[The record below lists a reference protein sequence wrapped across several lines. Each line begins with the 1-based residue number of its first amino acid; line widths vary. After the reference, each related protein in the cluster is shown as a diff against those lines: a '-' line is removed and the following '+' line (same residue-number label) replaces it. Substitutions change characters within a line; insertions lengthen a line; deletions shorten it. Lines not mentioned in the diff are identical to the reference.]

1 MIRISKNLS
10 IGFLCV
16 IGMLSSMIFNSYADD
31 LGVKVLLL
39 TIHVSDNAIQ
49 NGEVYKRKL
58 TSDGRII
65 ITPGVE
71 VYYERDLGSDFLQ
84 IDGLRFTVG
93 GYFDSIDHKAGYV
106 AIMPRWEI
114 PLRGKS
120 EINLGLGPALIFRE
134 TWNTVPWYRDDG
146 KFNESDKFIPG
157 YQYKFIPGGDVGL
170 HYEISPTVQGIW
182 SVVPG
187 LPYIITQSLGVE
199 WRRF

>member
-1 MIRISKNLS
+1 MIKKKLS
-10 IGFLCV
+10 LVIFCV
-16 IGMLSSMIFNSYADD
+16 INILSFLNSGAYSDD
-31 LGVKVLLL
+31 FGGKVLLL
-39 TIHVSDNAIQ
+39 TIHVSKNTIQ

-58 TSDGRII
+58 TSDGRIV
-65 ITPGVE
+65 ITPGLE

-84 IDGLRFTVG
+84 IDGLRFTLG
-93 GYFDSIDHKAGYV
+93 GYFDSIDHKSGYI

-146 KFNESDKFIPG
+146 EFNESDKFLPG

-170 HYEISPTVQGIW
+170 HYEMSPTLEGVW
-182 SVVPG
+182 SIVPG
-187 LPYIITQSLGVE
+187 IPYVITQYLGINGS
-199 WRRF
+199 F